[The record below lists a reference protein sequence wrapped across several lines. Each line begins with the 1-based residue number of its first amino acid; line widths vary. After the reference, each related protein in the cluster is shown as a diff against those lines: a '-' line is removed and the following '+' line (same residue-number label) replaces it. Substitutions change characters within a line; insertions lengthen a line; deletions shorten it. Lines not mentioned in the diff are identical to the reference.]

1 MYYFSYNF
9 NYDDNKS
16 NFYQTMFYYMYMSI
30 GLYGWNEKVIRLFYA
45 GKNAFHVYI
54 KVGFQNLFFRLS
66 EYFYYKHVSPSAIK

>member
-30 GLYGWNEKVIRLFYA
+30 GLKWKGHQIVLR
-45 GKNAFHVYI
+45 
-54 KVGFQNLFFRLS
+54 R
-66 EYFYYKHVSPSAIK
+66 